1 MDKLVKWL
9 ENLLRAQKKSRA
21 WRTFVSCL
29 AAIVVFTTTYSL
41 ILPAITVEQ
50 SATEEVGGLV
60 LDEADPG
67 STGAEAEASGEVV
80 TVDADNETT
89 GETSDENPDEV
100 AQEEAPAAD
109 EEAADTAATEET
121 PSENKTTQSA
131 ASQTETTQTS
141 ESKAAVAEEVRE
153 PVNGEV
159 QTIGD
164 KRVMTLKGDDFDV
177 VVSGD
182 LSVGVSDRTVLSV
195 RGIADADVVKSFSD
209 RISDE
214 LLKIFVD
221 KKTTEVLYQL
231 VFTDENLVEYAP
243 AGYFDV
249 QFIFHRNTVSHTGEK
264 IYAAIYDYLTD
275 EMVLAEKN
283 GDEYETPV
291 ISLDEYGIIKGI
303 TLKGMHFDEYSDIRQ
318 SVCRKQNRED

>member
-50 SATEEVGGLV
+50 SATEDVGGLV

-67 STGAEAEASGEVV
+67 STGAEAEAPGEVV
-80 TVDADNETT
+80 TVDADNET
-89 GETSDENPDEV
+89 
-100 AQEEAPAAD
+100 
-109 EEAADTAATEET
+109 
-121 PSENKTTQSA
+121 ENKTTQSA
-131 ASQTETTQTS
+131 ASQTETAQTS

-164 KRVMTLKGDDFDV
+164 KRVMTLTGEDFDV

-195 RGIADADVVKSFSD
+195 RGIPDAEVVKSFSD

-221 KKTTEVLYQL
+221 KKTTEILYQL
-231 VFTDENLVEYAP
+231 VFTDENLV
-243 AGYFDV
+243 
-249 QFIFHRNTVSHTGEK
+249 
-264 IYAAIYDYLTD
+264 
-275 EMVLAEKN
+275 
-283 GDEYETPV
+283 
-291 ISLDEYGIIKGI
+291 
-303 TLKGMHFDEYSDIRQ
+303 
-318 SVCRKQNRED
+318 